1 MGTKSQSE
9 VKQTA
14 AKPKKSQKKTTEKVV
29 KEAAKE
35 NEVKQEEALKPE
47 QLVMVYVC
55 LNPAVEQSIQETCK
69 AAGVE
74 TVRLEDRVIHDYLA
88 SKRAVTDR
96 EKEAERMSQFLQSE
110 SNRQFAEQQG
120 VRLYTIVTGQTDVAG
135 SEDREIT
142 EIEVCHKTTLSHSQA
157 HRLFDVLRA
166 FGILEFTGVRKFK
179 LHFSPERRH
188 KTILAEVEAVTKIL
202 KSDVMRLRNSLLA
215 DETISAEKREEYE
228 KAIKSAFD
236 GALK

>member
-1 MGTKSQSE
+1 METKSQTE
-9 VKQTA
+9 EKQDVKPQ
-14 AKPKKSQKKTTEKVV
+14 KSQKKTAKKVEKAI
-29 KEAAKE
+29 KDNK
-35 NEVKQEEALKPE
+35 VKQEALKPE
-47 QLVMVYVC
+47 QLVMVYAC
-55 LNPAVEQSIQETCK
+55 LNPTVEKTIQETCK
-69 AAGVE
+69 TAGVE
-74 TVRLEDRVIHDYLA
+74 TVRLEERVIHDYLA

-157 HRLFDVLRA
+157 RRLFDVLRA
-166 FGILEFTGVRKFK
+166 FGILEFTGVRKFI

-188 KTILAEVEAVTKIL
+188 KTILAEVEAVAKIL
-202 KSDVMRLRNSLLA
+202 KSDVMRLRNSLSA
-215 DETISAEKREEYE
+215 DETISAEKSEEYE
-228 KAIKSAFD
+228 IAIKSALE